1 MGWGKLADLADEY
14 GINSDE
20 VEEYLEKLRDKG
32 SDIQDVWDE
41 MDDDEKESQVD
52 AIYDRCDLDNPDRWG
67 TPSQD

>member
-20 VEEYLEKLRDKG
+20 VEEYLEKLRDMG
-32 SDIQDVWDE
+32 SDISDVWDE

-52 AIYDRCDLDNPDRWG
+52 AIYDQCDLDNPDRWG